1 MRTPFS
7 TLTLQQSPTL
17 ETLKLFVAYF
27 ISPFGLA
34 LSAIGFAWLA
44 QYKHRQKAATRLWV
58 IATLLLT
65 IGALSGFTYGTRRDR
80 EYSYEPLR
88 IEAGDE
94 LVASPSTI
102 LVLGAGFN
110 ADEYLPPNS
119 RVSSPYLARLVE
131 GGRIYRQL
139 PESQLVIS
147 VAGKATAQD
156 KRSFVD
162 GMIEILQLDPA
173 RVRMISDAESTDDEV
188 ELSLPLHQGGPIVL
202 VTSAGHMPRAMEIF
216 RSSDLTVRAA
226 PTDYGF
232 TRSASPNDKPWQ
244 RWIPSL
250 DGLGSNAQFNYET
263 VATFASTI
271 KKAFA
276 AAR

>member
-1 MRTPFS
+1 M
-7 TLTLQQSPTL
+7 
-17 ETLKLFVAYF
+17 ETFKLFVVYF

-34 LSAIGFAWLA
+34 LATIAFAWLA
-44 QYKHRQKAATRLWV
+44 KYKQRQKAATRLWA

-65 IGALSGFTYGTRRDR
+65 IGALSGLTYGKRRAH
-80 EYSYEPLR
+80 EYRYEPLR
-88 IEAGDE
+88 IEASDE

-102 LVLGAGFN
+102 VVLGAGFN
-110 ADEYLPPNS
+110 ADEFLPPNS
-119 RVSSPYLARLVE
+119 RVSSAYMARLVE
-131 GGRIYRQL
+131 GVRIYRQL

-156 KRSFVD
+156 KRQFVD
-162 GMIEILQLDPA
+162 AMVEILQLDPA

-188 ELSLPLHQGGPIVL
+188 KLARPLHQGGPILL

-216 RSSDLTVRAA
+216 RSSDLSVRAA

-244 RWIPSL
+244 RWLPSL

-263 VATFASTI
+263 VAKLASRI
-271 KKAFA
+271 KRIFSVA
-276 AAR
+276 